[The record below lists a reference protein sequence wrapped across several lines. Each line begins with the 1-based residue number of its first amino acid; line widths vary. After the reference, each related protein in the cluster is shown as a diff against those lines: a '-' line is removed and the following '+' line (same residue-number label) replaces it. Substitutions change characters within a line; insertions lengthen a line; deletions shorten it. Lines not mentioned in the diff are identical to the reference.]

1 MLLPVREVTDE
12 DELADFGVEGEGT
25 AEEVEF

>member
-12 DELADFGVEGEGT
+12 DELSDLGVEGDGT
-25 AEEVEF
+25 VDEVEF